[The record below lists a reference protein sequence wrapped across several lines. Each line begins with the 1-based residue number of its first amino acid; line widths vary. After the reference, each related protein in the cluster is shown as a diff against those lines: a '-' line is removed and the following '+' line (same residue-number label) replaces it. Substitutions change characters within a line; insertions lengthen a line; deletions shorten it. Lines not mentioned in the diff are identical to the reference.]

1 VPLAQRIG
9 FHPSTGRAP
18 STPVRSLQW
27 REGMLQPLGISAEAE
42 AVYVA
47 LGPLPSASVSELAR
61 VTSLTPEKV
70 AETLEQLRSLGLAT
84 DSSRG
89 NWRAL
94 PLLDVVNQLKAQRW
108 SEIELASVA
117 AESLEGHLL
126 AAGASQADE
135 IKTLVG
141 RQTIV
146 AAHREL
152 MDSAR
157 REICFFD
164 KPPYAQVRSTITEEA
179 LSTEPEWQALERN
192 VILRCV
198 YDPGFDTDRLAEL
211 SLFAKKGEQSRTSPV
226 PMKLIIIDGHTA
238 LIPSMRSYAPGHEL
252 RASIVRNALLVEAL
266 QWLFEAVWEAAVPI
280 QTTIKGESDP
290 RRQMLISLLM
300 TGSTDSAIANTLN
313 INVRSVRRWIS
324 ELMDE
329 LGVTTRLQLGAALVR
344 SDGIRGEQSV
354 SADIHSLPQPS
365 HGDQLAT
372 VTNIPKPR
380 PRS

>member
-1 VPLAQRIG
+1 
-9 FHPSTGRAP
+9 
-18 STPVRSLQW
+18 
-27 REGMLQPLGISAEAE
+27 MLQPLGISAEAE

-47 LGPLPSASVSELAR
+47 LGPLPSASVADLGR
-61 VTSLTPEKV
+61 LTSLSPEQV
-70 AETLEQLRSLGLAT
+70 AETLEELRKLGLAT
-84 DSSRG
+84 DSARG

-94 PLLDVVNQLKAQRW
+94 PLLDVVNQLKAQRL

-117 AESLEGHLL
+117 AESLESHLL
-126 AAGASQADE
+126 AAGATQEHD

-141 RQTIV
+141 REAIV

-164 KPPYAQVRSTITEEA
+164 KPPYAQVRSVITEEA
-179 LSTEPEWQALERN
+179 LSIEPEWRALERN

-226 PMKLIIIDGHTA
+226 PMKLIIVDSHTA

-252 RASIVRNALLVEAL
+252 RASIVRHTLLIEAL
-266 QWLFEAVWEAAVPI
+266 QWLFEAVWDAAVPI
-280 QTTIKGESDP
+280 MTSLNSESDP
-290 RRQMLISLLM
+290 RRQMLISMLM

-329 LGVTTRLQLGAALVR
+329 LGVETRLQLGAALVR
-344 SDGIRGEQSV
+344 SDGLRGDRARAGYAS
-354 SADIHSLPQPS
+354 SSF
-365 HGDQLAT
+365 
-372 VTNIPKPR
+372 
-380 PRS
+380 

>member
-1 VPLAQRIG
+1 
-9 FHPSTGRAP
+9 
-18 STPVRSLQW
+18 
-27 REGMLQPLGISAEAE
+27 MLQPLGISAEAE

-47 LGPLPSASVSELAR
+47 LGPVPSASAAELSR
-61 VTSLTPEKV
+61 LTSLAPEKV
-70 AETLEQLRSLGLAT
+70 AATLEELRKLGLAT

-94 PLLDVVNQLKAQRW
+94 PLLDVVNQLKAQRL
-108 SEIELASVA
+108 SEIELAGVA
-117 AESLEGHLL
+117 AESLESHLL
-126 AAGASQADE
+126 AAGATQADE

-141 RQTIV
+141 QQTIV

-164 KPPYAQVRSTITEEA
+164 KPPYAQARSTITEEA
-179 LSTEPEWQALERN
+179 LSVEPEWQALERN

-198 YDPGFDTDRLAEL
+198 YDPGFDVDRLAEL

-226 PMKLIIIDGHTA
+226 PMKLIIVDGHTA

-280 QTTIKGESDP
+280 QTTIKGDSDP
-290 RRQMLISLLM
+290 RRQMLVSLLM

-344 SDGIRGEQSV
+344 SDSFRGERSAPAGDGRPVLEHPVPEHAVPEHAVPESANGEPLQIAEHPKALNTQSH
-354 SADIHSLPQPS
+354 ARGH
-365 HGDQLAT
+365 
-372 VTNIPKPR
+372 K
-380 PRS
+380 

>member
-1 VPLAQRIG
+1 
-9 FHPSTGRAP
+9 
-18 STPVRSLQW
+18 
-27 REGMLQPLGISAEAE
+27 MLQPLGISAEAE

-47 LGPLPSASVSELAR
+47 LGPLRSASASELAR
-61 VTSLTPEKV
+61 LTSLTPEQV
-70 AETLEQLRSLGLAT
+70 AENLEELRKLGLAT

-94 PLLDVVNQLKAQRW
+94 PLLDVVNQLKAQRL

-117 AESLEGHLL
+117 AESLESHLL
-126 AAGASQADE
+126 AAGATQGDG

-141 RQTIV
+141 SPTIV

-152 MDSAR
+152 LDSAR

-164 KPPYAQVRSTITEEA
+164 KPPYAQVRSVITEEA
-179 LSTEPEWQALERN
+179 LSIEPEWRALERN
-192 VILRCV
+192 VVLRCV
-198 YDPGFDTDRLAEL
+198 YDPGFDTERLAEL

-226 PMKLIIIDGHTA
+226 PMKLIIVDSQTA

-252 RASIVRNALLVEAL
+252 RASIVRHALLVEAL
-266 QWLFEAVWEAAVPI
+266 QWLFEAVWDAAVPI
-280 QTTIKGESDP
+280 MTSVNSESDP
-290 RRQMLISLLM
+290 RRQMLIAMLM

-329 LGVTTRLQLGAALVR
+329 MGVSTRLQLGAALVR
-344 SDGIRGEQSV
+344 SDGLRGDRARAGHGS
-354 SADIHSLPQPS
+354 SSL
-365 HGDQLAT
+365 
-372 VTNIPKPR
+372 
-380 PRS
+380 

>member
-1 VPLAQRIG
+1 
-9 FHPSTGRAP
+9 
-18 STPVRSLQW
+18 
-27 REGMLQPLGISAEAE
+27 MLQPLGISAEAE

-47 LGPLPSASVSELAR
+47 LGPLPSASVAELAR
-61 VTSLTPEKV
+61 LTSLTPEQV
-70 AETLEQLRSLGLAT
+70 AENLEELRKLGLAT

-94 PLLDVVNQLKAQRW
+94 PLLDVVNQLKAQRL

-117 AESLEGHLL
+117 AESLESHLL
-126 AAGASQADE
+126 AAGATQEDD

-141 RQTIV
+141 RDAIV

-164 KPPYAQVRSTITEEA
+164 KPPYAQVRSVITEAA
-179 LSTEPEWQALERN
+179 LSIEPEWRALERN

-211 SLFAKKGEQSRTSPV
+211 SLFANKGEQSRTSPV
-226 PMKLIIIDGHTA
+226 PMKLILIDSHTA

-252 RASIVRNALLVEAL
+252 RASIVRHALLVEAL
-266 QWLFEAVWEAAVPI
+266 QWLFEAVWDAAVPI
-280 QTTIKGESDP
+280 VTSVNSETDP
-290 RRQMLISLLM
+290 RRQMLISMLM

-329 LGVTTRLQLGAALVR
+329 LGVSTRLQLGAALVR
-344 SDGIRGEQSV
+344 SDGLRGDRARAGHAS
-354 SADIHSLPQPS
+354 SIL
-365 HGDQLAT
+365 
-372 VTNIPKPR
+372 
-380 PRS
+380 